1 MDIVAELKA
10 RGLIEHSSAEPE
22 KIFEKGRTIYLG
34 VDPSADSLQIGNLA
48 IVLLLRRL
56 SDAGHRIILL
66 VGGGTGMIGDPR
78 DKGERTLLDTATIER
93 NKRGI
98 RNDMQKVIGKSVRI
112 VDNAD
117 WLLKV
122 KLVPFLRDI
131 GQYFTVNDLIKRD
144 IIKKRLDTPD
154 ESISYTEF
162 TYSLLQGY
170 DYLMLNQKYKCD
182 LQIGGSD
189 QWTNLLSGVDLI
201 RKKDGKEA
209 YALTMPLI
217 TDSNGKKF
225 GKSEGNAVWLNPKKT
240 SPFQFYQ
247 FWLAVADADVERY
260 LKVYTLL
267 PVNEISAMVE
277 LHTRNPE
284 RRQAQRMLAKAV
296 TEIVHGKTEAN
307 RAEKF
312 TEVLYGSG
320 SFESLTKI
328 EQQAL
333 AESMPSVEVSV
344 GDSVITALTATFFL
358 ESKAEAKRL
367 ISGKGI
373 KLNGSTVEEDRPLAT
388 DDFKNGIAMIQKGK
402 ADKLLV
408 RLK

>member
-1 MDIVAELKA
+1 M
-10 RGLIEHSSAEPE
+10 
-22 KIFEKGRTIYLG
+22 YLG

-78 DKGERTLLDTATIER
+78 DKGERTLLDTKTIER

-98 RNDMQKVIGKSVRI
+98 RADMQKVIGKSVRI

-131 GQYFTVNDLIKRD
+131 GKHFTVNDLMKRE
-144 IIKKRLDTPD
+144 IIKKRLETPD

-170 DYLMLNQKYKCD
+170 DYLMLNRKYKCD

-209 YALTMPLI
+209 FALTMPLI

-247 FWLAVADADVERY
+247 FWLSVPDADVERY

-267 PVNEISAMVE
+267 PLAEIDAMVE
-277 LHTRNPE
+277 LHGRNPE

-296 TEIVHGKTEAN
+296 TEIVHGKEAAA

-312 TEVLYGSG
+312 TDVLYGSG
-320 SFESLTKI
+320 SFDGLTRA
-328 EQQAL
+328 EQDAL
-333 AESMPSVEVSV
+333 AASMPSVAVSA
-344 GDSVITALTATFFL
+344 DETVIAALTSGGFIA
-358 ESKAEAKRL
+358 SKSEARRL
-367 ISGKGI
+367 IEAKGI
-373 KLNGSTVEEDRPLAT
+373 KLNGQTIEADRPLTSA
-388 DDFKNGIAMIQKGK
+388 DFTNGIAMLQKGK